1 MLPLSQPSGPRCDC
15 CGTSINPQ
23 FGDFCPRCGYPVNMP
38 KEEHFLEES
47 IRNLQRVATY
57 GGAHATVANLLQR
70 YQARLN
76 VVRQQL
82 YSASV
87 GQNASPISRSEVVL
101 SQPVAPDQSNRQT
114 SNSANI
120 PLHRSSTEHVF
131 IPPQVQPIQ
140 PPVAS
145 ASSAPPRMFS
155 LRSFFADQ
163 TINIVSS
170 LGAFLI
176 LIGSLSFV
184 VTTTNLF
191 LSFLVL
197 FLVHLVFATVGIVF
211 TRFPSFRFI
220 SRIYTAIFALLVPL
234 VGFSGYRLV
243 AGHLIQLSAP
253 TVVAIAAMYAAI
265 VYAIL
270 TVSQQYKPFG
280 YLAVVA
286 LVLADFALAFALQL
300 NYWWWPIALMPF
312 AFVALLLV
320 HNNGRLF
327 RGNIAVLREP
337 VGVLMYSCVA
347 ILCLGI
353 LCTYLYATAIDT
365 VGRSFAEIRVAGAIM
380 LLLVLVWTCA
390 YFWLRKQIPWL
401 AVVPYQLLGF
411 VVALAY
417 VFDMQ
422 ALAYGLLFTALAVF
436 YHVGTLV
443 VRHSLQRFQQVRNH
457 MEGIALVLIAFVPL
471 LVAPLAP
478 LNLLEVVYV
487 GHDILFPLNGNTIF
501 ALTALIVSCVLTVSI
516 VLSHTGLHRVPA
528 LPHTAWRWVLLLSG
542 LLFTWT
548 YSIVALSFHIVFAY
562 EFLALTL
569 VLLIGTILVRRSI
582 STLWSNPLDVLVLGE
597 AGLTL
602 LLHLKYGIDA
612 NIALLFLFAVL
623 SYSVIVYQRRYVLL
637 FVSVV
642 FMLLAFPALV
652 ERPRIM
658 LLLGVGLP
666 LGALVLAKIEQ
677 NRRGNTT
684 LSGLRITFAS
694 LFSWEWPLLASGLF
708 YGIVLCGVDALA
720 TTSTVQ
726 NWLGIPFSVALEI
739 AVLAFIW
746 YITAALTHRQW
757 MLIVAVGFAIASLLM
772 PSTSPWTL
780 ACVTVVAT
788 LVALI
793 AGRMVAKTWAIPFYV
808 IALAAAVL
816 TGVYG
821 VSGGINNPFPT
832 AIPDALLLYAIVAYA
847 VLVFERQAR
856 WLWLVAVFALWGT
869 VLTAR
874 LNTDMFK
881 SVGAQIAFPTYYLTG
896 VALVTGGIALAVGR
910 FSKTKGGASQSGT
923 TAFTWSWPWYCTSLF
938 AIVLTVGW
946 NTLMGGVQ
954 VAGATVYGSLF
965 AFILLVCVVMLVERR
980 RELLIL
986 PIALV
991 LWGTVQAQWELWQQM
1006 GALSILFFLVFVMSY
1021 LLSAQ
1026 GSSLRIFYTLLSFA
1040 GQVAILLIIIA
1051 QGGLLPNAE
1060 ALGQVGVG
1068 ILLLLAV
1075 QLFWYGWMRQK
1086 KHYWTTYAAGLLVV
1100 LTIPWELS
1108 MFHLTRIEWLA
1119 LAPATYLIV
1128 IAPFLSRNEHIVQ
1141 RQRLG
1146 QLCSIVGASLLLL
1159 PTLWSSFNVPS
1170 IQPTLILAG
1179 EALALLLLGVTLRT
1193 RFFVLS
1199 GAALVIV
1206 SAMHALFLP
1215 SLGLPPS
1222 LALTIMGVTLLVIAT
1237 VLSLARHRLQTVWTS
1252 LD

>member
-1 MLPLSQPSGPRCDC
+1 MSQ
-15 CGTSINPQ
+15 
-23 FGDFCPRCGYPVNMP
+23 
-38 KEEHFLEES
+38 EEHFLEES
-47 IRNLQRVATY
+47 IRNLQRVAIY
-57 GGAHATVANLLQR
+57 GGAHATVTSLLQR

-82 YSASV
+82 YTASV

-101 SQPVAPDQSNRQT
+101 SHPIVPVQPN
-114 SNSANI
+114 NSVPHSVDI
-120 PLHRSSTEHVF
+120 PQVSSTEHAP
-131 IPPQVQPIQ
+131 IPPQVR
-140 PPVAS
+140 PVQLPTAPV
-145 ASSAPPRMFS
+145 SSAPQRMFS

-197 FLVHLVFATVGIVF
+197 FLVHLVFATVGFVF
-211 TRFPSFRFI
+211 VRFPSFRFI

-253 TVVAIAAMYAAI
+253 TVVAIAAVYAAI

-270 TVSQQYKPFG
+270 AVSQQYKPFG
-280 YLAVVA
+280 YLSVVA
-286 LVLADFALAFALQL
+286 LMLADFAIAFALQL
-300 NYWWWPIALMPF
+300 NYWWWPVLLMPL
-312 AFVALLLV
+312 AFVALLSIS
-320 HNNGRLF
+320 NDGPLF
-327 RGNIAVLREP
+327 RGNTLVLREP
-337 VGVLMYSCVA
+337 VIVLMYACVA
-347 ILCLGI
+347 MLCLDI
-353 LCTYLYATAIDT
+353 ICTYVYAIVIDT
-365 VGRSFAEIRVAGAIM
+365 IGRPFTEIRVAGAIM
-380 LLLVLVWTCA
+380 LLLMLVWTCA
-390 YFWLRKQIPWL
+390 YFWLRKQVAWL
-401 AVVPYQLLGF
+401 AVVPYQFLGL
-411 VVALAY
+411 VVAFAC
-417 VFDMQ
+417 VFDVQ
-422 ALAYGLLFTALAVF
+422 ALTYGLLFTAIAVL
-436 YHVGTLV
+436 YHVGPLV
-443 VRHSLQRFQQVRNH
+443 VRHSLQRLQHVRNH
-457 MEGIALVLIAFVPL
+457 MEGIALVLIVFVPL
-471 LVAPLAP
+471 LVAPLVP
-478 LNLLEVVYV
+478 LNLLEVIYS

-501 ALTALIVSCVLTVSI
+501 ALIALGVSCALTISI
-516 VLSHTGLHRVPA
+516 VLSHTGLQRIPT
-528 LPHTAWRWVLLLSG
+528 LPHTVWRWLLLLSG
-542 LLFTWT
+542 LLFTWI
-548 YSIVALSFHIVFAY
+548 YSIVVLSLHIAFAY

-569 VLLIGTILVRRSI
+569 VLLIGAILVRRSI
-582 STLWSNPLDVLVLGE
+582 STAWSNPLDVLVLGE

-602 LLHLKYGIDA
+602 LLDLKYGTDT

-623 SYSVIVYQRRYVLL
+623 SYSVVVYQKRRILL
-637 FVSVV
+637 FVPVV

-652 ERPRIM
+652 ERPHIM
-658 LLLGVGLP
+658 LLLGAGLP
-666 LGALVLAKIEQ
+666 LVALVLSKIEQ
-677 NRRGNTT
+677 NRRGNTVS
-684 LSGLRITFAS
+684 SGLRITFTS
-694 LFSWEWPLLASGLF
+694 LFSWEWPLFASGLF
-708 YGIVLCGVDALA
+708 YGIVFCGVDALA
-720 TTSTVQ
+720 ATSTLQ
-726 NWLGIPFSVALEI
+726 NWLGIPFSVALEM
-739 AVLAFIW
+739 AGLALIW
-746 YITAALTHRQW
+746 YIAAALTRQQW
-757 MLIVAVGFAIASLLM
+757 MLIIAVGFAVASLLM
-772 PSTSPWTL
+772 PSNSLWAL
-780 ACVTVVAT
+780 ACVAFGAA
-788 LVALI
+788 LVAPI
-793 AGRMVAKTWAIPFYV
+793 VGRIVAKTWAIPFYV
-808 IALAAAVL
+808 IALTAAVL

-821 VSGGINNPFPT
+821 VLGGINNPFPT
-832 AIPDALLLYAIVAYA
+832 AVPDALLLYAIVAYA

-856 WLWLVAVFALWGT
+856 WLWLVAVFALWST
-869 VLTAR
+869 VLAVR

-881 SVGAQIAFPTYYLTG
+881 GISAQVAFLTYYLTG
-896 VALVTGGIALAVGR
+896 VALVTGGIALTVGR
-910 FSKTKGGASQSGT
+910 LSKTKGGGSSSRMA
-923 TAFTWSWPWYCTSLF
+923 AFTWSWPWYCASLF
-938 AIVLTVGW
+938 AIVVTVAW

-954 VAGATVYGSLF
+954 VASVTVYGSLF
-965 AFILLVCVVMLVERR
+965 TFILLVCVVMLVERR

-1006 GALSILFFLVFVMSY
+1006 GALSILFFLVFIMSY
-1021 LLSAQ
+1021 LLLAR

-1040 GQVAILLIIIA
+1040 SQVGILLIIIA
-1051 QGGLLPNAE
+1051 QGGLSFNVEP
-1060 ALGQVGVG
+1060 LGQVGIG
-1068 ILLLLAV
+1068 ILLLLAI

-1086 KHYWTTYAAGLLVV
+1086 KHYWTTYAAGLLLI

-1146 QLCSIVGASLLLL
+1146 QLCSIVGAALLLL
-1159 PTLWSSFNVPS
+1159 PTLWSSFSEPS
-1170 IQPTLILAG
+1170 IQPTFILVG

-1222 LALTIMGVTLLVIAT
+1222 LALTIMGVTLLVVAT
-1237 VLSLARHRLQTVWTS
+1237 ALSLARHRLQTVWTS